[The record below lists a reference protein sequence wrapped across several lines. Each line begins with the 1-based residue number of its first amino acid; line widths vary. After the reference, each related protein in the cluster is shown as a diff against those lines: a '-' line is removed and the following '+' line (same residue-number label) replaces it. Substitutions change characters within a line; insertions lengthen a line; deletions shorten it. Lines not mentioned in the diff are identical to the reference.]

1 MRPYFVRNSL
11 IYPFHSGFRVDFVY
25 KGFVFLSRMKK
36 LLRYITILVI
46 IFTSGKAYS
55 QELSPYRD
63 SVVQLYGVVMTADS
77 LQGIPSCS
85 VIVDGKGRGTIT
97 SYDGVFSIAVLKGD
111 RIIFSSIGYK
121 NRSIEIP
128 KNLTGNQYSVIQLL
142 VSDTAYLPATIL
154 KPRPTREQFERDFV
168 NIKVGDDL
176 YETARKNTEE
186 AQRRILI
193 NSLPADGRE
202 AVNYQLRQQ
211 ATKAYYSGQIP
222 PMNILNPAAWADFIQ
237 AWKRGDFKKKN

>member
-1 MRPYFVRNSL
+1 
-11 IYPFHSGFRVDFVY
+11 
-25 KGFVFLSRMKK
+25 MKK
-36 LLRYITILVI
+36 LLRYLTILIV
-46 IFTSGKAYS
+46 FLSLQKGYT

-85 VIVDGKGRGTIT
+85 VIVEGRGRGTIT

-111 RIIFSSIGYK
+111 KITFSSVGYK

-128 KNLTGNQYSVIQLL
+128 VNLNGNQYSVIQLL
-142 VSDTAYLPATIL
+142 VNDTAYLPATIL

-168 NIKVGDDL
+168 NSKTADDL

-186 AQRRILI
+186 AQRRILL

-211 ATKAYYSGQIP
+211 ATKAYYSGQVP